1 LFWEALLPPHN
12 GGEAI
17 RPPKTGEEYM
27 LHEKLE
33 SYRESIR
40 SAEEIS
46 KECAKWPRGYAY
58 LADQVK
64 RAVAS
69 IVLNTAEGNSRRSE
83 IERRRFFEI
92 ARASSAEVSA
102 CIDLMKAFSL
112 TSIDK
117 SASYKNRIIS
127 ISKMLWGLM
136 R

>member
-1 LFWEALLPPHN
+1 
-12 GGEAI
+12 
-17 RPPKTGEEYM
+17 M

-33 SYRESIR
+33 CYKESVLL
-40 SAEEIS
+40 AEEIS

-64 RAVAS
+64 RAIAS
-69 IVLNTAEGNSRRSE
+69 IVLNTAEGNSRKST
-83 IERRRFFEI
+83 IERRRFFEV

-102 CIDLMKAFSL
+102 CIDLMQVFRL
-112 TSIDK
+112 TVFDK
-117 SASYKNRIIS
+117 TAAHKNRLIS